1 MSTSTSTI
9 IFTDIV
15 GSTVIRGRVGETAA
29 DELFRGHERAMRDVV
44 TAHNGTVVKTGGDGI
59 MASFHSATDAM
70 RAAVALQQ
78 RTVQDFPSLKVRVGI
93 ASGDV
98 SWEEGDCF
106 GMPVVTAARLQ
117 AVAAGGQIVASAL
130 VCLLAGERSGT
141 TFTSLGRLE
150 LAGITDQVEAFEVE
164 WTPAPTA
171 EPNRC
176 LSIPPPGAIA
186 ATPAFSFV
194 GRITEWDLLA
204 RAWESVKS
212 GECRTVLI
220 GGEAGAGKTRLA
232 FEFVRSIQAEGPVV
246 LGVCD
251 AELAI
256 AWQPWVQA
264 LTQIV
269 RSMPE
274 DVLAEMID
282 ELADL
287 ATLVP
292 ALGRPN
298 ESGTRPRETDP
309 HTQRFRLYGAV
320 DALLAAATNLQPITI
335 IIDDLHWADVQTIGL
350 LRHLARADQSA
361 KLLVLGTFRD
371 TGDEITEP
379 LAGCLADLRR
389 VETVQ
394 RIRLGGLDD
403 PTVSDFIERAVG
415 HELSPDLRSLATT
428 LWTRTGGNAFFV
440 SELWRDAMS
449 RGTIVSVNGTWQ
461 VRHQAGVEA
470 DVPDGVREV
479 VGHRL
484 TRLSPQARTLVGVAA
499 VARQRIEFAV
509 LARASGLSDLD
520 VGNAIDDL
528 VGSKFLVETA
538 SDLAPRFEFTHA
550 IVRESVEATLASSVR
565 TSLHLSIAEAIE
577 SIHHADLEPFI
588 PDLARHYLAAVRHG
602 TTGKALLYNRKS
614 ALRATRSGAY
624 DVAVTHLEAVLP
636 LAEPGSADVIEI
648 LLELGA
654 ARTRGGNALG
664 SSDDYTRAFSLA
676 RDGGRV
682 EQAVRAALGVSESY
696 AMWGAQSARATDIC
710 RAALA
715 LTRGGDDPSRIRLLA
730 SLGRALALS
739 GGRIAEAVEATDEA
753 VAAARRLGD
762 DEITLHTL
770 SCRLH
775 TNFLSPQNFLQ
786 DSRDFGDL
794 SWRVGDLFSYC
805 WARHTYTR
813 VALTFGW
820 VSEAAAATK
829 EFAAIA
835 ARERFATLSI
845 WAASNEVVLALV
857 AGRFDDAERI
867 GLQIQARQR
876 QMGID
881 DIDGVYSVQMFAIRR
896 EQGRLGE
903 VAPIVRL
910 AAKLNP
916 SEPTWRPGL
925 AVLCAEL
932 GMLDEA
938 RHEFATMAPDGFASV
953 PRDSMWPCS
962 LTFLAEVCVAVRDI
976 DQAHVLYAALEEFR
990 GLTMM
995 AAFTMNFGPA
1005 ERLMGSLAALLGRN
1019 DDAHQHFVAALDLA
1033 ERSGSPVWIAQV
1045 KYAWAVALGDPGGFL
1060 AGVLAE
1066 ATSLG
1071 MTTLANRSSAVLD
1084 ALGRPHPAFRDG
1096 LSAREVDVL
1105 RLVAGGRSNRE
1116 IGESLFI
1123 SQHTVANHVR
1133 AILQKTGCANRADAA
1148 AYATRHALVGSD

>member
-1 MSTSTSTI
+1 VSTSTSSI

-29 DELFRGHERAMRDVV
+29 DELFRGHERAMHDVV
-44 TAHNGTVVKTGGDGI
+44 MAHNGTVVKTGGDGI
-59 MASFHSATDAM
+59 LASFDSATDAV

-78 RTVQDFPSLKVRVGI
+78 RTVRDFATLSVRVGI

-98 SWEEGDCF
+98 SWEGGECF
-106 GMPVVTAARLQ
+106 GMPVITAARLQ
-117 AVAAGGQIVASAL
+117 ALAAGGQIVASAL
-130 VCLLAGERSGT
+130 VCLLAGERSDT
-141 TFTSLGRLE
+141 TFTSLGRFE

-164 WTPAPTA
+164 WAPASTV
-171 EPNRC
+171 EPDRR
-176 LSIPPPGAIA
+176 LSIALPGAIA
-186 ATPAFSFV
+186 ATAAFSFV
-194 GRITEWDLLA
+194 GRLAEWDELA
-204 RAWESVKS
+204 RAWESVNS
-212 GECRTVLI
+212 GERRTVLI

-232 FEFVRSIQAEGPVV
+232 FEFARSIQANGPVV

-269 RSMPE
+269 RAMPA
-274 DVLAEMID
+274 DLLADLSD

-292 ALGRPN
+292 ALGRQT

-320 DALLAAATNLQPITI
+320 DALLAAVTAVQPIMI

-350 LRHLARADQSA
+350 LRHLARADQSV

-403 PTVSDFIERAVG
+403 PAVSDFVERAVG
-415 HELSPDLRSLATT
+415 HGLSPDLRSLATM
-428 LWTRTGGNAFFV
+428 LRTRTGGNAFFV
-440 SELWRDAMS
+440 SELWRDAVS
-449 RGTIVSVNGTWQ
+449 RGAIVSVNGTWQ
-461 VRHQAGVEA
+461 VRHHAGVEA

-499 VARQRIEFAV
+499 VARQRIEFSV
-509 LARASGLSDLD
+509 LARASGLSDVD

-528 VGSKFLVETA
+528 IGSKFLVETA
-538 SDLAPRFEFTHA
+538 RNLAPRFEFTHA
-550 IVRESVEATLASSVR
+550 IVRESVEATLAPSVR
-565 TSLHLSIAEAIE
+565 TSLHLSIAKAIE
-577 SIHHADLEPFI
+577 SIHQAHLDPVI
-588 PDLARHYLAAVRHG
+588 PDLARHYLAAAHLG
-602 TTGKALLYNRKS
+602 TTEKALLYNRMA
-614 ALRATRSGAY
+614 ALHAARSGAY
-624 DVAVTHLEAVLP
+624 DIAVAHLEAVLP
-636 LAEPGSADVIEI
+636 LAEPGSADVIDI

-654 ARTRGGNALG
+654 ARTRGGNTFG
-664 SSDDYTRAFSLA
+664 SSDDYARAFSIA
-676 RDGGRV
+676 KDSGRV
-682 EQAVRAALGVSESY
+682 EQAVHSALGVSESY
-696 AMWGAQSARATDIC
+696 AMWGARSTRATDIC

-715 LTRGGDDPSRIRLLA
+715 LTGGGDDPSRIRLLA

-739 GGRIAEAVEATDEA
+739 GSGINEAVEVTDEA

-762 DEITLHTL
+762 DEIILHAL

-775 TNFLSPQNFLQ
+775 TNVLSPHDYLR
-786 DSRDFGDL
+786 DSRDFADL
-794 SWRVGDLFSYC
+794 SWRSGDLFRYC

-829 EFAAIA
+829 EIAEIA
-835 ARERFATLSI
+835 ACERFATLAI
-845 WAASNEVVLALV
+845 WAASNEVILAV
-857 AGRFDDAERI
+857 IAGRFADAERI
-867 GLQIQARQR
+867 GLEIQARQH
-876 QMGID
+876 QMDID
-881 DIDGVYSVQMFAIRR
+881 DTDGVFSVQMFAIRR

-962 LTFLAEVCVAVRDI
+962 LTFLAEVCVTVCDVN
-976 DQAHVLYAALEEFR
+976 QAHVLYSALAEFR

-1019 DDAHQHFVAALDLA
+1019 DDAHEHFVAALLLA
-1033 ERSGSPVWIAQV
+1033 ENSGSPVWIAQV

-1060 AGVLAE
+1060 PDVYVT

-1071 MTTLANRSSAVLD
+1071 MTTLADRSRVALD
-1084 ALGRPHPAFRDG
+1084 ALDRPKSAFRDG

-1105 RLVAGGRSNRE
+1105 RLVADGRSNRE

-1148 AYATRHALVGSD
+1148 AYATRHSLVRSD

>member
-1 MSTSTSTI
+1 MSTSTSSI

-44 TAHNGTVVKTGGDGI
+44 MAHNGTVVKTGGDGI
-59 MASFHSATDAM
+59 MASFDSATDAV

-78 RTVQDFPSLKVRVGI
+78 RTVQDFPSLSVRVGI

-117 AVAAGGQIVASAL
+117 AAAAGGQIVASAL

-150 LAGITDQVEAFEVE
+150 LAGLTDQVEAFEVE
-164 WTPAPTA
+164 WTPAPTS
-171 EPNRC
+171 EPDLR
-176 LSIPPPGAIA
+176 LSIALPGAIA

-194 GRITEWDLLA
+194 GRLAEWDLLA

-212 GECRTVLI
+212 GERRTVLI

-232 FEFVRSIQAEGPVV
+232 FEFARSNQANGSVV

-269 RSMPE
+269 RAMPA
-274 DVLAEMID
+274 DVLADLSD

-292 ALGRPN
+292 ALGRQT

-320 DALLAAATNLQPITI
+320 DALLAAATIRQPITI

-379 LAGCLADLRR
+379 LTGCLADLRR

-394 RIRLGGLDD
+394 RIRLVGLDN
-403 PTVSDFIERAVG
+403 PTVSDFVERAVG
-415 HELSPDLRSLATT
+415 HQLSPDLRSLATT
-428 LWTRTGGNAFFV
+428 LWTRTRGNAFFV
-440 SELWRDAMS
+440 SELWRDAVS
-449 RGTIVSVNGTWQ
+449 RGAIVSVNGTWQ
-461 VRHQAGVEA
+461 VRHDAGVEA

-484 TRLSPQARTLVGVAA
+484 TRFSAHARIVVGVAA
-499 VARQRIEFAV
+499 VARQRIEFSV
-509 LARASGLSDLD
+509 LARASGLSKTD
-520 VGNAIDDL
+520 VGYAIDDL
-528 VGSKFLVETA
+528 VGSKFLVETGR
-538 SDLAPRFEFTHA
+538 DLEPRFDFTHA
-550 IVRESVEATLASSVR
+550 IVRESVEATLAPSVR
-565 TSLHLSIAEAIE
+565 TSLHLAIAEAIE
-577 SIHHADLEPFI
+577 SIHQADLDPVI
-588 PDLARHYLAAVRHG
+588 PDLARHYLAAAHLG
-602 TTGKALLYNRKS
+602 TAEKALLYNRKS

-624 DVAVTHLEAVLP
+624 DVAVTHLEAMLP
-636 LAEPGSADVIEI
+636 LAEPGSSDVIDI

-654 ARTRGGNALG
+654 ARTHGGNALE

-676 RDGGRV
+676 NDSGRI
-682 EQAVRAALGVSESY
+682 EQAVQAALGVSESY
-696 AMWGAQSARATDIC
+696 AMWGARSTRATEIC

-715 LTRGGDDPSRIRLLA
+715 LISGDDPSRIRLLA

-739 GGRIAEAVEATDEA
+739 GGRIAEAVEVTDEA

-786 DSRDFGDL
+786 DSRDFADL
-794 SWRVGDLFSYC
+794 SWRVGDLFRYC

-820 VSEAAAATK
+820 VSEAAAATT
-829 EFAAIA
+829 EIAAIA
-835 ARERFATLSI
+835 ARERFATLAI
-845 WAASNEVVLALV
+845 WAASNEVVLALI
-857 AGRFDDAERI
+857 AGRFADAERI
-867 GLQIQARQR
+867 GTEIQARQH

-910 AAKLNP
+910 AAKLHP

-932 GMLDEA
+932 GMVDEA

-962 LTFLAEVCVAVRDI
+962 LTFLAEVCVAVRDV
-976 DQAHVLYAALEEFR
+976 DEAHVLYAALEEFR

-1033 ERSGSPVWIAQV
+1033 EKSGSPVWIAQV

-1060 AGVLAE
+1060 AGVYAE

-1071 MTTLANRSSAVLD
+1071 MTTLADRSRSALD
-1084 ALGRPHPAFRDG
+1084 ALDRPKPAFRDG

-1105 RLVAGGRSNRE
+1105 RLVAGGRSNRQ

-1123 SQHTVANHVR
+1123 SQHTVANHIR
-1133 AILQKTGCANRADAA
+1133 AILQKTGCTNRADAA